1 MNPNERHINFNP
13 FKEVSIVKTWNIHT
27 LRHMATVIVERDDV
41 LWYIEDEIEKLYDV
55 SAMPVYI
62 KEDWVNYNK
71 KELTMEV
78 VDAHIKDYV
87 RLMESQWPSPDSW
100 ENTLATLKSIKR
112 NLIIGKII

>member
-1 MNPNERHINFNP
+1 MNPNERHINLSPFREISICKTFNYHLL
-13 FKEVSIVKTWNIHT
+13 NH
-27 LRHMATVIVERDDV
+27 RATVIVERDDL
-41 LWYIEDEIEKLYDV
+41 LWYIEDDIEKLYDV

-71 KELTMEV
+71 KELSMEV
-78 VDAHIKDYV
+78 LESHIKDYE
-87 RLMESQWPSPDSW
+87 RLVESQWPSPDSW

>member
-1 MNPNERHINFNP
+1 MITERYINLSP

-27 LRHMATVIVERDDV
+27 LRHMATVIVEKDDFF
-41 LWYIEDEIEKLYDV
+41 WYLDDEIEKLYDV

-71 KELTMEV
+71 RELTMEV